1 MLSVISRS
9 KRIVAVMG
17 CAALLLGGA
26 VHGALIDRGSGL
38 IYDSSRDIT
47 WLANANLAQSQGAD
61 ANGDG
66 FMVYQEALDW
76 AADLIFF
83 DSVRGVNLDSWR
95 LPTAS
100 YVNSDTSTH
109 MVGELESLFY
119 DLGGTWRQNLFEVN
133 PADSDLALFSNIQ
146 TGWYWGEGSVSISL
160 HQHMFSFDVGR
171 TSFDAGT
178 SVDCAQCHNPH
189 SMNTSALL
197 NHSDYYAWA
206 VLDGDVG
213 SASVP
218 EPATLLLLGVG
229 LAGLAGLSRKQG
241 NRMK

>member
-9 KRIVAVMG
+9 KLIVAVTG
-17 CAALLLGGA
+17 CASLLLGGA

-38 IYDSSRDIT
+38 IYDSSQNIT

-100 YVNSDTSTH
+100 YVNPNTSTH

-146 TGWYWGEGSVSISL
+146 TGWYWGEGSVSINL

-171 TSFDAGT
+171 TSLDAGT
-178 SVDCAQCHNPH
+178 SADCAQCHNPH
-189 SMNTSALL
+189 SINTSALL
-197 NHSDYYAWA
+197 NRFDFYAWA

-218 EPATLLLLGVG
+218 EPTTLLLLGAG
-229 LAGLAGLSRKQG
+229 LAGLAGLSRKKR
-241 NRMK
+241 NRI